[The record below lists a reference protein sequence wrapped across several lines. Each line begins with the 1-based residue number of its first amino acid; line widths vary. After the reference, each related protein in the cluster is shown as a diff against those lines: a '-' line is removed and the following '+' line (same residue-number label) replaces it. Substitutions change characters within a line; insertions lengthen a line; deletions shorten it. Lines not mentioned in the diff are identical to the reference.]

1 MQHKPEMNDEMEDL
15 QRRLA
20 FAEAC
25 SDPLDFDRL
34 LAQASGLLHKWAQ
47 ADVVT
52 LILPPEREGVE
63 PMLHLF
69 GRQPVLPYAERSVR
83 DECASLLA
91 EMEFADLPG
100 EALRLRRGPELMPLH
115 EPVRDDALYRFWS
128 SALVHEGQ
136 VVGIVALFGFTDWL
150 LSVRLRRLLQALV
163 PSLAGAVA
171 RAAAVENLRLCAQK
185 DEVTGGYNRRGF
197 VEVLGRACA
206 RAEATGESLALL
218 MVDVEGAGGEVGEGA
233 LRALGEVVRAS
244 GRAFD
249 VFGRFGA
256 RELVLLLPGADG
268 EAASAVGERL
278 VDDARRVV
286 AGGGVRVDVGVA
298 VYGGGGPELL
308 VQAADEA
315 LYAAKRQSARLAGAV

>member
-1 MQHKPEMNDEMEDL
+1 MQHKPEMHDEMEDL

-25 SDPLDFDRL
+25 SDPLDFDAL
-34 LAQASGLLHKWAQ
+34 LARASGLLHRWAQ

-83 DECASLLA
+83 DECALLLA
-91 EMEFADLPG
+91 ELDFAHLPG

-115 EPVRDDALYRFWS
+115 QPVRDDALYRFWS
-128 SALVHEGQ
+128 SALVVEGQ

-150 LSVRLRRLLQALV
+150 LSVRLRRLLGALV
-163 PSLAGAVA
+163 PALAGAVQ

-206 RAEATGESLALL
+206 RAEASGESLALV
-218 MVDVEGAGGEVGEGA
+218 MVDVEGEAGEAA

-244 GRAFD
+244 ARAFD

-256 RELVLLLPGADG
+256 RELVLLLPGAG
-268 EAASAVGERL
+268 AEAAGAVGDRL
-278 VDDARRVV
+278 VEDARRVV
-286 AGGGVRVDVGVA
+286 GEVQVDVGVA
-298 VYGGGGPELL
+298 VYAGGSAELL

-315 LYAAKRQSARLAGAV
+315 LYRAKRQSARVAAV